1 MLDKIFRNL
10 KEILLLPLAKLAGGM
25 IHPDVITILSFAA
38 GMVSVGCILQKSFTA
53 ALGFWIL
60 NRVLDGLDG
69 SAARASGRVSDF
81 GAYLDIVL
89 DFIIYSAI
97 PVSLV
102 IVYNSPENY
111 LMLSILLS
119 SYYVNAVSWSYL
131 SAILE
136 KRNLGAAS
144 NSEMTSVTMPS
155 GVADGTMTIIFYT
168 LFLIFPGYIK
178 WLFMIFTILVVVSII
193 QRMVW
198 AFLKIR

>member
-1 MLDKIFRNL
+1 MLDNIFRNL
-10 KEILLLPLAKLAGGM
+10 KEILLLPLAKRAGGM
-25 IHPDVITILSFAA
+25 IHPNVITILSFAA
-38 GMVSVGCILQKSFTA
+38 GMVSVGCITQKSFTS